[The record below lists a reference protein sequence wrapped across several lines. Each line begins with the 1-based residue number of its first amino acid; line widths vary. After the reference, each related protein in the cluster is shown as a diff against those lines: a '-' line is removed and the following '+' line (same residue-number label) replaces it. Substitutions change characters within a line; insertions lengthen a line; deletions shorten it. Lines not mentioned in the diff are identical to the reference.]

1 MGFENKYIPLSQL
14 LVTVYLIESFFILF
28 GKAEKML
35 HQMFK
40 YVNGGVFSWF
50 SSQSCSKNE
59 ECCEQCLDHI
69 QPIAVNI
76 VYNLVPCYRFF
87 NCSTSFGS
95 QFVGSA
101 IVLYSH
107 LSISSIHLY
116 EPKEYCNL

>member
-50 SSQSCSKNE
+50 SSQSCSKME

-69 QPIAVNI
+69 QPIAVNKCTILFLVI
-76 VYNLVPCYRFF
+76 VFLTALLVLEV
-87 NCSTSFGS
+87 SLW
-95 QFVGSA
+95 V
-101 IVLYSH
+101 VL
-107 LSISSIHLY
+107 
-116 EPKEYCNL
+116 